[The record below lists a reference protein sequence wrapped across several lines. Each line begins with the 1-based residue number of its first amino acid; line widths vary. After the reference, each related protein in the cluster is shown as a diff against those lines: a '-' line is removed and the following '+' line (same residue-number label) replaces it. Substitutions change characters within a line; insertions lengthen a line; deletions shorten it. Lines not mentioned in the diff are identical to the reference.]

1 MEKYNTQ
8 HYDNICIVDAY
19 STGRKLA
26 YEFSKFGKKC
36 IHIRSSLNHS
46 DDPKRGEFIA
56 EIQYDG
62 NLFSLKDE
70 LKKFNPLFIIAGSE
84 MGVELADKLTEIFNI
99 QKSNNPTTTLLRRNK
114 FHMHEKLKECNI
126 KYIKQF
132 KSKNL
137 LEIMNW
143 AEINK
148 KWPVVIKPLN
158 SAASD
163 GVTICSNTNE
173 IENAVSRILYQ
184 ENKLGIKNEEVLIQ
198 EYVEGTQYFI
208 NTVSWNG
215 IHYVSDIWKQNRRR
229 LKDRAFL
236 FESMSLCDS
245 EDKIECEL
253 INYTKSI
260 LNSLDLSHGAAHNEV
275 MLTKEGPVL
284 IELNARLM
292 GASIEDEAFKQ
303 ALEYTQAEI
312 LALAYCDPDR
322 FMENF
327 ANKKYIKKQHLNEVS
342 FIFEKNGVLID
353 FPKKYSI
360 ERMYS
365 FFCFSGLKQIGTN
378 VTKTE
383 DTLGSPGYVYLV
395 HHDEKIITKDTE
407 QILKWQR
414 NNDLFII
421 E

>member
-8 HYDNICIVDAY
+8 FYETICIVDAY
-19 STGRKLA
+19 STGKKLA
-26 YEFSKFGKKC
+26 HEFNKFGKKC
-36 IHIRSSLNHS
+36 VHIKSSLNHFNETKNS
-46 DDPKRGEFIA
+46 EFIA
-56 EIQYDG
+56 EIQYTG

-70 LKKFNPLFIIAGSE
+70 IKKFNPSYIIAGSE
-84 MGVELADKLTEIFNI
+84 MGVELADKLTEAFAIKN
-99 QKSNNPTTTLLRRNK
+99 SNDPSSTVLRRNK
-114 FHMHEKLKECNI
+114 YHMHEKLKESNI
-126 KYIKQF
+126 ESIKQF

-143 AEINK
+143 AEMNK
-148 KWPVVIKPLN
+148 KWPVVIKPLD

-173 IENAVSRILYQ
+173 IEIAFSRILYQ
-184 ENKLGIKNEEVLIQ
+184 ENKLGIRNEEVLIQ
-198 EYVEGTQYFI
+198 EYIEGTQYFV

-215 IHYVSDIWKQNRRR
+215 KHFISDIWKQNRRR

-245 EDKIECEL
+245 NDKIECDL
-253 INYTKSI
+253 INYTKKVLSA
-260 LNSLDLSHGAAHNEV
+260 LNLTHGAAHNEII
-275 MLTKEGPVL
+275 LTKNGPILV
-284 IELNARLM
+284 ELNARLM

-303 ALEYTQAEI
+303 ALDFTQAEL
-312 LALAYCDPDR
+312 LALAYSDYES
-322 FMENF
+322 FLLKF
-327 ANKKYIKKQHLNEVS
+327 AEQKYTKKQHLNEIS
-342 FIFEKNGVLID
+342 FVYEKNGILID
-353 FPKKYSI
+353 FPKRYNI

-365 FFCFSGLKQIGTN
+365 FFCFSGLNPIGTA

-383 DTLGSPGYVYLV
+383 DTLGQPGYVYLV
-395 HHDEKIITKDTE
+395 HHDEDIITKDTE

-414 NNDLFII
+414 NQELFII